1 MTDAHGAGR
10 GPVSDWDPAD
20 PAVQADP
27 FAEHRRLRASCPVA
41 HSARWGGFWTATTW
55 EDVRRIGADRE
66 NFTATLRTI
75 VPSSPRQ
82 GLPRYPLQ
90 SDPPRHTVY
99 RRALAPWFSDPAV
112 ARLEPEVRRITGD
125 LLAPLVTGEPVDVV
139 GGFTEEAAVRALCL
153 FVGLA
158 EAEAGRLKSLGLRY
172 VEAVLA
178 QDLATAGGISRE
190 IDGFAVALVEDRRH
204 APRDPAADVTTGLLA
219 DPSGFTDEEVA
230 GMIRT
235 LLIGGHTVQKNFTG
249 SALRH
254 LAADRDLQDL
264 LRARPEMIP
273 AAVEEL
279 LRLHSPNQALARTTT
294 KEVCLGGRTIPAGSP
309 VALLYLSANRDE
321 SVFPEPDRFLLDR
334 QGAKHVAFGYGI
346 HACIGQPFARLQAR
360 VALEETLA
368 RTASFAVEGDT
379 VNATWPEYGVTA
391 MRMRL
396 VPRGQ

>member
-1 MTDAHGAGR
+1 
-10 GPVSDWDPAD
+10 
-20 PAVQADP
+20 
-27 FAEHRRLRASCPVA
+27 
-41 HSARWGGFWTATTW
+41 
-55 EDVRRIGADRE
+55 VRRIGADRE

-190 IDGFAVALVEDRRH
+190 IDGFAVALVEDAGTRR
-204 APRDPAADVTTGLLA
+204 AIPR
-219 DPSGFTDEEVA
+219 
-230 GMIRT
+230 RT
-235 LLIGGHTVQKNFTG
+235 
-249 SALRH
+249 
-254 LAADRDLQDL
+254 
-264 LRARPEMIP
+264 
-273 AAVEEL
+273 
-279 LRLHSPNQALARTTT
+279 
-294 KEVCLGGRTIPAGSP
+294 
-309 VALLYLSANRDE
+309 
-321 SVFPEPDRFLLDR
+321 
-334 QGAKHVAFGYGI
+334 
-346 HACIGQPFARLQAR
+346 
-360 VALEETLA
+360 
-368 RTASFAVEGDT
+368 
-379 VNATWPEYGVTA
+379 
-391 MRMRL
+391 
-396 VPRGQ
+396 